1 MLKDLFHYLE
11 QFNSGFNVFQ
21 YITLRSMLSLLTA
34 LFISLIFGNKIIALL
49 ERLRAKQPIRE
60 DGPSSHIAK
69 QGTPVMGGGLILLA
83 LFISTLLW
91 GDLSNHYVL
100 AVLTI
105 TMLFGLIGGI
115 DDFIKLRWNNSKGL
129 SAKQKLFWQSLIA
142 GLITYWVYTQSTTV
156 VETSLIVPLLKDIS
170 IPLGLWFIPF
180 SMLVIVGSSNA
191 VNLTDGL
198 DGLAI
203 MPAVLVASALAVFAY
218 LSGHI
223 NFANY
228 LNIPYLPL
236 SGELVVFCASIV
248 GAGLGFL
255 WFNTYPAQVFMGDI
269 GALALGASLGM
280 LAVLVRQEIALAI
293 MGGLFVIEALSV
305 IIQVCSFRL
314 IGRRVFKMA
323 PIHHHFELLG
333 WEEPKIVI
341 RFWIITLIFIL
352 AGLAT
357 LKIR

>member
-83 LFISTLLW
+83 LFIATLLW

-100 AVLTI
+100 AVLAI

-170 IPLGLWFIPF
+170 IPLGVWFIPF